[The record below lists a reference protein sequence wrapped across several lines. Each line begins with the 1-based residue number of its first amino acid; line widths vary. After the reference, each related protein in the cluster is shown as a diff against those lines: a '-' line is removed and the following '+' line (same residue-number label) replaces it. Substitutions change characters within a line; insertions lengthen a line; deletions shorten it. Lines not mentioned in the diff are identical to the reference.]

1 MSEQPREWF
10 WFMSL
15 ALITHQGL
23 TFYRRTGRV
32 TVNPG
37 GTRFDLFHEIL
48 DSVKTETPA
57 LETAVVLAF
66 DVQQDELEPPA

>member
-1 MSEQPREWF
+1 MSEQPPKWF

-15 ALITHQGL
+15 ALITQQGL
-23 TFYRRTGRV
+23 SFYRRTGRL

-37 GTRFDLFHEIL
+37 GTRFDLFHEVL
-48 DSVKTETPA
+48 DSVKAETPE

-66 DVQQDELEPPA
+66 DVQRDEL

>member
-1 MSEQPREWF
+1 MSDQQRDWF

-23 TFYRRTGRV
+23 SFYRRTGRV

-37 GTRFDLFHEIL
+37 ATRFDLFHELL
-48 DSVKTETPA
+48 DSVKSDSPE
-57 LETAVVLAF
+57 LETAVVLAW
-66 DVQQDELEPPA
+66 DVQQDQLKPTA